1 MHDTVMVLKNFHH
14 RSSRLISG
22 RKMVFFS
29 ASVAL
34 FIGVIALAAPVLA
47 PHDPTAVDLA
57 AKLKYPSFAYPF
69 GTDHL
74 GRCILSRIIFGA
86 RVSLKAAAIVVVI
99 SASTGTLLGVISGYF
114 GGLIDSLTMRVVDIM
129 LAFPSIIFALAI
141 VAALGPGLENVI
153 IALAFVHWTTYAR
166 LARSEVL
173 AIKEREFVESARA
186 LGNGH
191 LRILLQYVFP
201 NIAASI
207 VVMATLD
214 IAHVI
219 LSAAGLSFL
228 GLGAQPPV
236 PEWGAMVNE
245 GREFIRTAPHLTVFP
260 GLAIMV
266 TVLSLNMLGDGIRDA
281 LDPRT
286 QNRKVE

>member
-114 GGLIDSLTMRVVDIM
+114 GGLIDRRIRDRSIM
-129 LAFPSIIFALAI
+129 QKFNSSPPPTHIPPFPLLPDLLLQIK
-141 VAALGPGLENVI
+141 
-153 IALAFVHWTTYAR
+153 
-166 LARSEVL
+166 
-173 AIKEREFVESARA
+173 KERPS
-186 LGNGH
+186 
-191 LRILLQYVFP
+191 
-201 NIAASI
+201 
-207 VVMATLD
+207 
-214 IAHVI
+214 
-219 LSAAGLSFL
+219 
-228 GLGAQPPV
+228 
-236 PEWGAMVNE
+236 
-245 GREFIRTAPHLTVFP
+245 
-260 GLAIMV
+260 
-266 TVLSLNMLGDGIRDA
+266 
-281 LDPRT
+281 
-286 QNRKVE
+286 